1 MMEPCA
7 ISIRLRSLALWLGIF
22 FCLSL
27 LLQPSELRSAE
38 GQNTAAASERVG
50 STPHDPDLKI
60 GGSCRGKP
68 SAAKLISILPT
79 YLKELVVQWPR
90 AGSRKGPGG
99 CVSVARLTLIDH
111 QGLVTTLSVELH
123 SEPQRPPDSDYG
135 VILDDG
141 MPRAELVVLPAPSAL
156 EVRVVLAGPPSGGRD
171 LLERTLE
178 FVPMK
183 TLAHDLAAL

>member
-1 MMEPCA
+1 MMEPCS
-7 ISIRLRSLALWLGIF
+7 ISIRPRSLALWLGFF

-27 LLQPSELRSAE
+27 LLQPSDLRSAE
-38 GQNTAAASERVG
+38 GQNRPAAVEFAG
-50 STPHDPDLKI
+50 SGPDDPDLKV

-68 SAAKLISILPT
+68 SSAELVSILPT

-90 AGSRKGPGG
+90 SGSRKGASG

-111 QGLVTTLSVELH
+111 QGLVTTLSLELH
-123 SEPQRPPDSDYG
+123 SAPQSPPQPDYQ
-135 VILDDG
+135 VVLDDG
-141 MPRAELVVLPAPSAL
+141 MPRAELTVLPAPTAL
-156 EVRVVLAGPPSGGRD
+156 EVRVVLAGPPSGGRE

-183 TLAHDLAAL
+183 TLAQDLAAL